1 MWPDYH
7 GNRSPLADPS
17 LTGAVVGLSLDTDT
31 ASLATL
37 YLATLQVWL
46 ISLSGSILT
55 FLHIIVLYAGDLL
68 RHAAHRGHPGGGGT
82 QGGLGH
88 RVRGPRQVQ
97 TVLADTGSHIELCCV
112 YDQLCVHDQADVL
125 GREVLVPQETESVL
139 LGASMLAMSAA
150 R

>member
-68 RHAAHRGHPGGGGT
+68 RHAAHRGHPGGGGP

-97 TVLADTGSHIELCCV
+97 AVLADAGGCTHYSTVCTIS
-112 YDQLCVHDQADVL
+112 VHVQADVL